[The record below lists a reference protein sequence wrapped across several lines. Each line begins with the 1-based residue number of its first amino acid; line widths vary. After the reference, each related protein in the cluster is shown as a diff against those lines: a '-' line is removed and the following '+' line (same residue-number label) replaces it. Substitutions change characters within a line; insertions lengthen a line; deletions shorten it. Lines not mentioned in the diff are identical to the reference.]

1 MNGSFQKVRTNRSD
15 AYLAWVR
22 AQPSVESGMMGCVA
36 HHFIGHGRCSTS
48 KTSDFLAIP
57 LMPDEH
63 RRLHDHGWAEWERQ
77 NGSQLEHAARLL
89 DRAIAEGILNIDNKA
104 ALRAVS

>member
-1 MNGSFQKVRTNRSD
+1 MSSFQKVRANRSD

-36 HHFIGHGRCSTS
+36 HHVVGHGRCGTVKS
-48 KTSDFLAIP
+48 SDFWCLP
-57 LMPDEH
+57 LTDSEH

-104 ALRAVS
+104 ALRAAS